1 MSESITQSAPP
12 ALSSSALKWW
22 LATPTQGIPAAWA
35 AATSWGVSPTTNAW
49 SGVTEP
55 PETTAAR
62 CSAILVSS
70 PRSVESEP

>member
-1 MSESITQSAPP
+1 VSESITQSAPP
-12 ALSSSALKWW
+12 ARSCSAVKWW
-22 LATPTQGIPAAWA
+22 LATPTHGIPAAWA

-55 PETTAAR
+55 PETTDARLSAA
-62 CSAILVSS
+62 LVSS